1 VAGTGGMLMGSDH
14 CAIHPDGPVRAF
26 GHIGVAAQLV
36 QDPSQ
41 GAIT

>member
-1 VAGTGGMLMGSDH
+1 VAGTGGMLMGADH

-26 GHIGVAAQLV
+26 GHIGLSAQLV

-41 GAIT
+41 GAVT